1 METADG
7 MSLVLQNADT
17 HFGSW
22 ETNTHGV
29 FIRSYLDRTVDS
41 PHSRHHIDYSPNNTL
56 SDVIRSPVAPSL
68 QCGSGHSVRFPL
80 TDFRMHRA
88 TTAFR
93 SLCVSAS

>member
-29 FIRSYLDRTVDS
+29 LFGRTWIEQLTLHTPVIILTIA
-41 PHSRHHIDYSPNNTL
+41 RTTL
-56 SDVIRSPVAPSL
+56 SAMSSDH
-68 QCGSGHSVRFPL
+68 Q
-80 TDFRMHRA
+80 
-88 TTAFR
+88 
-93 SLCVSAS
+93 